1 MSDLRRNIVSA
12 TKWSS
17 LTEVAARLVGLGTSM
32 VLARLLAPEA
42 FGAVATIMLV
52 ISFAEL
58 FTDAGF
64 QKYII
69 QHEFASEED
78 RREST
83 DVAFWT
89 NLALSLLLWGAII
102 VFREPIASLAGSPGL
117 GKGIAVACVSIPL
130 AAFSSIQ
137 MASFKRDFDFR
148 SLFIVRMV
156 ATLIPLFVTIPL
168 ALVLR
173 SYWAL
178 VAGTVL
184 TNLSNAVLLT
194 VFSPYRPRLRY
205 SFDRLREMLSFTVWT
220 IFESV
225 SIWITVYADIFIVGA
240 CLNQHLLGVYKTS
253 MTVVGQFTGIITAAT
268 TPVLFSGLSR
278 LQNDDEALKDLFLK
292 FQKSVALL
300 MVPLGVGL
308 WCYRRFVT
316 DVMLGSQWGEAAGF
330 IGIWGIMS
338 AATILLSQYCSEV
351 YRAKGRP
358 KLSVLAQWLHI
369 LVLVPVLLVFVKKDF
384 EMLYWARSLVRM
396 EMIAVNMY
404 LVWRLVKLSPLAM
417 LRNILPEAFAC
428 IFMAYAATLLREV
441 GDSLAWNFLSV
452 AVCACVYFTAL
463 TIFPYERS
471 VVRKYLALAGRKC
484 RAALRRVALFLSPVL
499 PDGLYLRLM
508 FLARMGKR
516 LHLKNPQTFSEKM
529 QWLKLNLRDPRMTSM
544 VDKAAAKDFIAE
556 KIGSEYVNPTL
567 ATWSRAED
575 IDFSMLPDRF
585 VLKTTHDCGGLVIC
599 RDKSSLDEDA
609 ARKMLSDALGRRFYR
624 ENREWPYKDVKPEI
638 IAEPYLEDGYGEL
651 RDYKFFCFGGK
662 PEVMFVASDRSKK
675 DEETKFDFF
684 DMSGR
689 HLPIVNGHPNAA
701 VCPSLPDCFGKMQE
715 LASVLSGGWPFLRVD
730 FYETGGR
737 IFVGELTFFHWSGWV
752 PYEPELWDG
761 RLGGLLKLPER

>member
-1 MSDLRRNIVSA
+1 MSDLRRNIVTA
-12 TKWSS
+12 TKWSG
-17 LTEVAARLVGLGTSM
+17 LTEIAARLVGLGTSM

-69 QHEFASEED
+69 QHEFSSVEQ

-89 NLALSLLLWGAII
+89 NLALSLLLWGVII
-102 VFREPIASLAGSPGL
+102 IFRNPIAALAGSPGL

-148 SLFIVRMV
+148 SLFLVRMV

-168 ALVLR
+168 ALILR

-194 VFSPYRPRLRY
+194 VFSSYRPRLRY
-205 SFDRLREMLSFTVWT
+205 SFVRLREMLSFTVWT

-225 SIWITVYADIFIVGA
+225 SIWITVYADIFVVGA

-278 LQNDDEALKDLFLK
+278 LQKDDDALKDLFLK
-292 FQKSVALL
+292 FQKSVAIL

-308 WCYRRFVT
+308 WCYRDFVT

-330 IGIWGIMS
+330 VGIWGIAS
-338 AATILLSQYCSEV
+338 AATILLSQYCSEI

-358 KLSVLAQWLHI
+358 RLSVLAQWLHI
-369 LVLVPVLLVFVKKDF
+369 VVLVPVLLIFVRKDF
-384 EMLYWARSLVRM
+384 VTLYWARSLVRI

-404 LVWRLVKLSPLAM
+404 LVWRLVRLSPARQ

-428 IFMAYAATLLREV
+428 VFMAYAATLLQEV
-441 GDSLAWNFLSV
+441 GDSVAWNFLSV
-452 AVCACVYFTAL
+452 AICACVYFTAL
-463 TIFPYERS
+463 TIFPYERG
-471 VVRKYLALAGRKC
+471 VVRKYLSLAGKKFRS
-484 RAALRRVALFLSPVL
+484 ALRRIVRFLSPVL
-499 PDGLYLRLM
+499 PDALYLRLM
-508 FLARMGKR
+508 FYAKMGKR
-516 LHLKNPQTFSEKM
+516 LNLRNPRTFSEKM
-529 QWLKLNLRDPRMTSM
+529 QWMKLNLRDPRMTEM
-544 VDKAAAKDFIAE
+544 VDKAAAKDFIAG
-556 KIGSEYVNPTL
+556 KIGAEYVNPTL
-567 ATWSRAED
+567 AVWDRAED
-575 IDFSMLPDRF
+575 IELNLLPESF
-585 VLKTTHDCGGLVIC
+585 VLKTTHDCGGIVVC
-599 RDKSSLDEDA
+599 RDKVAFDLEA
-609 ARKMLSDALGRRFYR
+609 AKKTLSEALSRRFYN
-624 ENREWPYKDVKPEI
+624 ENREWPYKGVNPRI
-638 IAEPYLEDGYGEL
+638 IAEPYLEDEYGEL

-684 DMSGR
+684 DMDGR
-689 HLPIVNGHPNAA
+689 HLELTNGHPSAA
-701 VCPSLPDCFGKMQE
+701 VRPELPAGFAKMKE
-715 LASVLSGGWPFLRVD
+715 LAAALSGDWPFLRVD
-730 FYETGGR
+730 FYEAGGR
-737 IFVGELTFFHWSGWV
+737 VFVGELTFFHWSGWV
-752 PYEPELWDG
+752 PYEPEYWDG
-761 RLGGLLKLPER
+761 RLGGMLKLPER

>member
-1 MSDLRRNIVSA
+1 MSDLRRSILNA

-17 LTEVAARLVGLGTSM
+17 LTEVLARLVGLGTSM
-32 VLARLLAPEA
+32 ALARLLAPEA

-69 QHEFASEED
+69 QHEFSSEEQ

-89 NLALSLLLWGAII
+89 NLALSLLLWGVII

-156 ATLIPLFVTIPL
+156 STLIPLFVTIPL
-168 ALVLR
+168 ALILR

-184 TNLSNAVLLT
+184 QNLSNAVLLT
-194 VFSPYRPRLRY
+194 VFSSWKPRLRY
-205 SFDRLREMLSFTVWT
+205 SIARLREMLSFTVWT

-253 MTVVGQFTGIITAAT
+253 MTVVGQFTGLITAAT

-278 LQNDDEALKDLFLK
+278 LQNDDDALKALFLK
-292 FQKSVALL
+292 FQKSVAVL

-308 WCYRRFVT
+308 WCYRSFVT
-316 DVMLGSQWGEAAGF
+316 GVMLGSQWGEAAGF

-338 AATILLSQYCSEV
+338 AATILLSQYCSEI

-369 LVLVPVLLVFVKKDF
+369 VVLVPVLLIFVKKDF
-384 EMLYWARSLVRM
+384 ETLYWARSLVRL
-396 EMIAVNMY
+396 EMIAVNML
-404 LVWRLVKLSPLAM
+404 LVWRLVRLSPM
-417 LRNILPEAFAC
+417 EMIRNILPEAFAC
-428 IFMAYAATLLREV
+428 VFMAYAATFLREV
-441 GDSLAWNFLSV
+441 RDSVPWNFLSV

-463 TIFPYERS
+463 TIFPYERGL
-471 VVRKYLALAGRKC
+471 VRKYLGIAGKKALS
-484 RAALRRVALFLSPVL
+484 ALRRLTRALSPVL
-499 PDGLYLRLM
+499 SDSLYLRMM
-508 FLARMGKR
+508 FLAKMGRR
-516 LHLKNPQTFSEKM
+516 LHLRNPQTFSEKM
-529 QWLKLNLRDPRMTSM
+529 QWMKIHLRDPRMTQM
-544 VDKAAAKDFIAE
+544 VDKAAAKDYIAAR
-556 KIGSEYVNPTL
+556 IGSRYVNPTL
-567 ATWSRAED
+567 ATWQRAED
-575 IDFSMLPDRF
+575 IDFSVLPEKF
-585 VLKTTHDCGGLVIC
+585 VLKTTHDCGGMVIC
-599 RDKSSLDEDA
+599 RDRNALDEA
-609 ARKMLSDALGRRFYR
+609 SARCVMRDALSRRFYG
-624 ENREWPYKDVKPEI
+624 ENREWPYRDVVPKI
-638 IAEPYLEDGYGEL
+638 IAEPYLEDEFGEL
-651 RDYKFFCFGGK
+651 RDYKFFCFNGN
-662 PEVMFVASDRSKK
+662 PELMFVASDRSKK

-684 DMSGR
+684 DMAGR
-689 HLPIVNGHPNAA
+689 HLDLVNGHPNAS
-701 VCPSLPDCFGKMQE
+701 VPPSLPEGFAKMQE
-715 LASVLSGGWPFLRVD
+715 LAASLSEGWPFLRVD
-730 FYETGGR
+730 FYQAAGR
-737 IFVGELTFFHWSGWV
+737 IYVGELTFFHWSGWV
-752 PYEPELWDG
+752 PYKPEAWDVK
-761 RLGGLLKLPER
+761 LGKLLELPR